1 MKKAIV
7 RYFFVCGLLFSCN
20 SPTETTFPTKKNI
33 SESVF
38 ASGLIKAKNQY
49 RAFAN
54 TNGIL
59 SSLSVEEGELVEEGQ
74 ILLEISNESTKLSRE
89 TAELAREFAD
99 RRENEL
105 KIKELEVSIE
115 FAKSKFENDSLLLR
129 RQENLWKQGIGTAN
143 DLEQRRLNFQ
153 NSKTQYLSA
162 QLRYRDFKRELEF
175 NERNAAKNLAISKS
189 LEGDLLL
196 RSKIE
201 GKVYALLV
209 EKGEMVNPQTPLA
222 IIGSADEFIL
232 EMQVDE
238 YDVARVK
245 EGQRI
250 LIKMDS
256 YRGEVFEAVLV
267 KINPLMDDRTK
278 SFTVE
283 AEFVQRPDILYPNLN
298 FEANI
303 LIQTKEQVLTIP
315 RNYLIRDRFVLSV
328 NGDTLEI
335 QTGIRDYQLVEILGG
350 ISEQTKLKKPIL

>member
-1 MKKAIV
+1 MKRI
-7 RYFFVCGLLFSCN
+7 FPNFIFICGTLFACST
-20 SPTETTFPTKKNI
+20 PPETTFPIKKNI

-105 KIKELEVSIE
+105 KIKEVEVSIE
-115 FAKSKFENDSLLLR
+115 FARIKFENDSLLLS

-175 NERNAAKNLAISKS
+175 NERNASKNLAISKS
-189 LEGDLLL
+189 VEGDLSL
-196 RSKIE
+196 RSKIA

-238 YDVARVK
+238 YDVAKVK

-250 LIKMDS
+250 LVKLDS
-256 YRGEVFEAVLV
+256 YRGEIFEAVLR
-267 KINPLMDDRTK
+267 KINPIMDERTK

-283 AEFVQRPDILYPNLN
+283 AEFVQKPDVLYPNLN

-303 LIQTKEQVLTIP
+303 LIQAKENVLTIP
-315 RNYLIRDRFVLSV
+315 RNYLIQDRFVLAAD
-328 NGDTLEI
+328 GDTLEI
-335 QTGIRDYQLVEILGG
+335 QTGLKDYQLVEVLGG
-350 ISEQTKLKKPIL
+350 INEQTKLKKPFL